1 MKIGILQADHV
12 SEPLREVHGDY
23 DAMFQV
29 LLGEVDPTLTYAVYP
44 VVDGVF
50 PASTAEC
57 DAWLITGSR
66 YGTYDDEPWIGQLR
80 DFIRHIVGD
89 GGRVVGIC
97 FGHQLLADA
106 LGGESGK
113 SAKGWGVGLQRWEP
127 FAAVLDDELV
137 PTGLK
142 LLASHQDQVRRL
154 PAEAIRIAGSAFCEN
169 AAFRIGDQVLAFQGH
184 PEFTRAY
191 SRDLMNL
198 RRGRIPDEVVD
209 AGLASLQDAPDRA
222 EVAAWMVRFLR
233 GEASAPQVS
242 PGDGTA
248 P

>member
-12 SEPLREVHGDY
+12 SEPLLEVHGDY
-23 DAMFQV
+23 DAMFRV
-29 LLGEVDPTLTYAVYP
+29 LLGEVDPSLDYAVYP
-44 VVDGVF
+44 VVDGEF
-50 PASTAEC
+50 PKSPQDC

-66 YGTYDDEPWIGQLR
+66 YGTYDDEPWIARLR
-80 DFIRHIVGD
+80 DFIRHVVAD
-89 GGRVVGIC
+89 GKRIAGIC
-97 FGHQLLADA
+97 FGHQLLADT

-113 SAKGWGVGLQRWEP
+113 SSKGWGVGLQYWEP
-127 FAAVLDDELV
+127 FAPVIEDELV

-154 PAEAIRIAGSAFCEN
+154 PAEATRIAGSAFCEN

-184 PEFTRAY
+184 PEFTPAY

-198 RRGRIPDEVVD
+198 RRGRIPDAVVD
-209 AGLASLQDAPDRA
+209 VGLETLKDSPDRQA
-222 EVAAWMVRFLR
+222 VATWLVRFLC
-233 GEASAPQVS
+233 GEAASCQLQ
-242 PGDGTA
+242 PGDSTA